1 MLFRSDIF
9 KDIACLF
16 NHEEKDQ
23 VVQMLD
29 SLGRY
34 SDIGLSIL
42 INKSLLE
49 ISKTNELWMHDLLRD
64 MGRDIVR
71 QESRDEP
78 RKRSRLWLYEDIDHV
93 LKNDTVRGYLLE
105 LILYFLIRQS

>member
-1 MLFRSDIF
+1 
-9 KDIACLF
+9 
-16 NHEEKDQ
+16 
-23 VVQMLD
+23 MLD

-34 SDIGLSIL
+34 SHIGLSIL
-42 INKSLLE
+42 IDKSLLK
-49 ISKTNELWMHDLLRD
+49 ISENNKLWMHDLLRD

-78 RKRSRLWLYEDIDHV
+78 GKRSRLWLYDDIDHV
-93 LKNDTVRGYLLE
+93 LKNNTVRGYLLE